1 VQPYVVLKKAGKRI
15 GVIGLLTDVSTVVER
30 KVADKLKYLNPIEA
44 ANRYAEYLKN
54 EKKCDLIICLSHLG
68 YGRGEHTDCE
78 IAPHLRNVDIIV
90 GGHSHTNLDDY
101 TAVKD
106 LDGKEV
112 VIVQDGSWGLEIG
125 QLTVNF

>member
-1 VQPYVVLKKAGKRI
+1 MDRFSRLEPIIRE
-15 GVIGLLTDVSTVVER
+15 GV
-30 KVADKLKYLNPIEA
+30 
-44 ANRYAEYLKN
+44 
-54 EKKCDLIICLSHLG
+54 
-68 YGRGEHTDCE
+68 
-78 IAPHLRNVDIIV
+78 LRNVDIIV

-125 QLTVNF
+125 QLTLNF